1 MRTRIGQLTL
11 LRVGGVYEDSTI
23 KSLQETTGVYT
34 PTKAYYDDGKSIMSR
49 DQLVRI
55 VLTNGMIHYKKK
67 GTYRL

>member
-11 LRVGGVYEDSTI
+11 LRVDEVYRGSTI
-23 KSLQETTGVYT
+23 KSLQETTGAHT
-34 PTKAYYDDGKSIMSR
+34 PTKAYYDDGTAIQSR

-55 VLTNGMIHYKKK
+55 VLSNGMIHYRKK